1 MRRLLNSPPD
11 APESP
16 LMRLQFIRGYN
27 PHNVSITM
35 KTAQIYLL
43 VIAALVWV
51 SYSIKQDYRKQQQQ
65 EAQVHKLYCNEYPN
79 SSSCKSN

>member
-1 MRRLLNSPPD
+1 
-11 APESP
+11 
-16 LMRLQFIRGYN
+16 
-27 PHNVSITM
+27 M
-35 KTAQIYLL
+35 KTAQIYVI

-51 SYSIKQDYRKQQQQ
+51 SYVTKHDYHKQQQQ

>member
-1 MRRLLNSPPD
+1 
-11 APESP
+11 
-16 LMRLQFIRGYN
+16 
-27 PHNVSITM
+27 M
-35 KTAQIYLL
+35 KTAQIYVI
-43 VIAALVWV
+43 VIAAFVWV